1 MVSVAF
7 TMAIGV
13 MVGVT
18 VGFSVR
24 AAVRVTAGVLF
35 EQLKMHLS
43 GLNDIQNGVWS
54 GVLNWPL
61 E

>member
-1 MVSVAF
+1 
-7 TMAIGV
+7 MAIGV
-13 MVGVT
+13 ADGVAVGVT
-18 VGFSVR
+18 VR
-24 AAVRVTAGVLF
+24 MAVGVAAGVLF
-35 EQLKMHLS
+35 QQLKMHLS

>member
-1 MVSVAF
+1 
-7 TMAIGV
+7 

-54 GVLNWPL
+54 GVLNWQL